1 MFSQP
6 FFFPKKTRLK
16 KRTKVH
22 LPQQRVAPHT
32 AAAGPLGR
40 VGAVVVGELVMMVS
54 LAPSVAVV
62 VVKPLDS
69 VCVHPLVVVLS

>member
-1 MFSQP
+1 M
-6 FFFPKKTRLK
+6 
-16 KRTKVH
+16 
-22 LPQQRVAPHT
+22 APHT
-32 AAAGPLGR
+32 AAAAGPLGR

-62 VVKPLDS
+62 VKPLDS